1 MLVTVLVLVLVS
13 MLSLAALESS
23 KQESTAGARSRS
35 TTRSLHV
42 ADAGVQLAL
51 SRLTQSP
58 PNLTAFDIDLVEGA
72 NVQSRARSETSPKDL
87 GQSAIGEAA
96 EGYAVNVGVGAGF
109 VHRIYRLNVT
119 ASAGGSTAEV
129 EAKLSRSEA
138 DAISY

>member
-1 MLVTVLVLVLVS
+1 VTAIVLVLIS
-13 MLSLAALESS
+13 MLSLAALDSAS
-23 KQESTAGARSRS
+23 QENTAGARSRS

-51 SRLTQSP
+51 SRLSQSP
-58 PNLTAFDIDLVEGA
+58 PDLTAFDIDLTDGA
-72 NVQSRARSETSPKDL
+72 NVQSRTRSETTPQDL
-87 GQSAIGEAA
+87 GQAGIGEAE

-109 VHRIYRLNVT
+109 VHRVYRLNVT
-119 ASAGGSTAEV
+119 ATAGGSTAEV